1 MGGVIV
7 LPSFNIKNGVV
18 IIKDGE
24 VVAEGNY
31 PTIYKQMQKIN
42 IENPYKVGDD
52 LIKIA
57 GNCNIGLKFKVECVS
72 KNFVSGNGRRHW
84 YLCTKC

>member
-1 MGGVIV
+1 MEGVIV
-7 LPSFNIKNGVV
+7 LPSFNFKDGVV

-31 PTIYKQMQKIN
+31 PIIYEQMQEIN

-57 GNCNIGLKFKVECVS
+57 GTCKIGFKFKVTYTN
-72 KNFVSGNGRRHW
+72 KNFVSGNGRRFW
-84 YLCTKC
+84 YLCAKC